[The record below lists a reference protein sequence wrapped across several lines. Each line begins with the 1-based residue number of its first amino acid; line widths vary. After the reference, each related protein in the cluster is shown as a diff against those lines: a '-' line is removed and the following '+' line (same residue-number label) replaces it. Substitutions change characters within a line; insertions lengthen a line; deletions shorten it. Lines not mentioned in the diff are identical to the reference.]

1 MKFFIKH
8 TILLTLL
15 FALSSTLI
23 AQRFLG
29 EVVGGMNLSQV
40 DGDEV
45 YGFKRVGGHVGLGV
59 ILPIKKKWDITLE
72 TVFSQKGAK
81 EKDQY
86 SYWSKDS
93 TFSELDSTFIG
104 FDSTLYTGSYNLRL
118 NYVEI
123 PIIAHFTDKE
133 RYTVGLGFSYG
144 RLVSSEE
151 IEHNGSINPYSDTV
165 NFSKNDYSVLLDLQV
180 RVWKRLK
187 FNVRY
192 SYSIVPIRER
202 TFHDIFSQDQLS
214 WTRKQYNNTL
224 TFRLVYVIN
233 EKPPAKIDKSD

>member
-15 FALSSTLI
+15 FALSSTLS

-45 YGFKRVGGHVGLGV
+45 YGFKRVGGYIGLGA

-72 TVFSQKGAK
+72 TVFSQKGAY
-81 EKDQY
+81 EGPQY
-86 SYWSKDS
+86 SDS
-93 TFSELDSTFIG
+93 
-104 FDSTLYTGSYNLRL
+104 LYGTVVNGKYDLRL
-118 NYVEI
+118 NYVEV
-123 PIIAHFTDKE
+123 PLTAHFTDRE
-133 RYTVGLGFSYG
+133 RYTVGAGFAYG
-144 RLVSSEE
+144 RLVSSKE
-151 IEHNGSINPYSDTV
+151 IEHDGNVPPYSDTV
-165 NFSKNDYSVLLDLQV
+165 AFSKNDYTVLADLQI
-180 RVWKRLK
+180 RIWKHLK
-187 FNVRY
+187 FGFRY

-202 TFHDIFSQDQLS
+202 TFIDPYGINPPNE
-214 WTRKQYNNTL
+214 RKQYNNAL

-233 EKPPAKIDKSD
+233 EKLPEKIVKSD